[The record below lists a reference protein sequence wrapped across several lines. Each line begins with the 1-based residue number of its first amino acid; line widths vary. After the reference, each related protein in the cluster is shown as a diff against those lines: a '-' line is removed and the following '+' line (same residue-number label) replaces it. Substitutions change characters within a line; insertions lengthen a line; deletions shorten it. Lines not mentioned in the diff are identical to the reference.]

1 MDYLNS
7 LIELVEPIPVR
18 DVVVGI
24 FDTVVVSDMAAGL
37 ASTLRDNYPGPH
49 GGISN
54 GGRLTS
60 LSLREL
66 AKLAVSDNLIEASV
80 GMAAINSF
88 FNSPKRGFQ
97 VMNGIDLIKAVAIG
111 RSLAFIGHFP
121 FVNMFSDVADR
132 LAVFE
137 RQPMDGDIP
146 SSEIPSELPK
156 FDVVVITS
164 TTLTNHT
171 FGEVISHSSPNAF
184 KILLGPSTPLSPV
197 LFDYGVDALCG
208 TVVVDT
214 ELAVR
219 HVKEAV
225 PFHDFNGI
233 EHVTF
238 LRDGLNWHDR

>member
-18 DVVVGI
+18 DVIVGI
-24 FDTVVVSDMAAGL
+24 FDTVVVSERAVGL
-37 ASTLRDNYPGPH
+37 ASTLRNDYPGPH

-54 GGRLTS
+54 GGRLTRM
-60 LSLREL
+60 SLREL

-88 FNSPKRGFQ
+88 FNSPKHGFQ
-97 VMNGIDLIKAVAIG
+97 VMNGIDLIKTVARG

-121 FVNMFSDVADR
+121 FINMFSDVADR
-132 LAVFE
+132 LVVFE
-137 RQPMDGDIP
+137 RQPMDGDLP
-146 SSEIPSELPK
+146 SSEMPSELPK

-197 LFDYGVDALCG
+197 LFDYGIDALCG

-214 ELAVR
+214 ELVVR
-219 HVKEAV
+219 QVKEAV
-225 PFHDFNGI
+225 PFHDFKGI

-238 LRDGLNWHDR
+238 LRGEADWHER